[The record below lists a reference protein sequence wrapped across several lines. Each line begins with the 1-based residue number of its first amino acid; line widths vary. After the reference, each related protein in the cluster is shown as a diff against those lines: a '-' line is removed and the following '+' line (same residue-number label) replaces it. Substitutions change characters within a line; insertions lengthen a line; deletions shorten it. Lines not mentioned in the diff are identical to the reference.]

1 MMASLKKPWTIALL
15 LWCAVLASAAGV
27 VWSRHRARELF
38 VELEQL
44 NRQRDGLDVTW
55 GQLQI
60 EQSFLSQQARVESTA
75 RQRLRMLQP
84 DPVTIQ
90 VVLP

>member
-1 MMASLKKPWTIALL
+1 MMASLKQPWILALL

-44 NRQRDGLDVTW
+44 NRQRDQLDVTW
-55 GQLQI
+55 GQLQL
-60 EQSFLSQQARVESTA
+60 EQSALSQHARVESTA
-75 RQRLRMLQP
+75 RQRLDMLLP
-84 DPVTIQ
+84 NPASIQ

>member
-1 MMASLKKPWTIALL
+1 MMASLKRPWVIVLV

-44 NRQRDGLDVTW
+44 NRQRDQLDVTW
-55 GQLQI
+55 GQLQL
-60 EQSFLSQQARVESTA
+60 EQSALSQHARVESTA
-75 RQRLRMLQP
+75 RQRLHMTMP
-84 DPVTIQ
+84 APVSIR
-90 VVLP
+90 VVRQ